1 MIAIGHP
8 VVKFNRIR
16 GLERVTNYISMYI
29 DTSYSSVKIGDR
41 FEVREFICKM
51 LKAIANHI
59 IQKYSDKVWNT
70 RRYSIHQ
77 NSYLNR

>member
-29 DTSYSSVKIGDR
+29 DTSYSSVRIGDR

-70 RRYSIHQ
+70 RRHST
-77 NSYLNR
+77 SKFLSK

>member
-16 GLERVTNYISMYI
+16 GLERVHQTTYIHKYKYI
-29 DTSYSSVKIGDR
+29 DTSYSSVRIGDR

-59 IQKYSDKVWNT
+59 IQKYSDNVWNT
-70 RRYSIHQ
+70 G
-77 NSYLNR
+77 

>member
-1 MIAIGHP
+1 MFKSDF
-8 VVKFNRIR
+8 V
-16 GLERVTNYISMYI
+16 GLFFPLSYPCHLGC
-29 DTSYSSVKIGDR
+29 TSYSSVRIGDR